1 VDERFYWGFC
11 DFHRIFVW
19 FFVAILWWL
28 SAKTW
33 FFDRAFLVTEIRHD
47 FKIYFLA
54 QRRHTPGLKPP
65 F

>member
-33 FFDRAFLVTEIRHD
+33 FFDGAFSGAEN
-47 FKIYFLA
+47 
-54 QRRHTPGLKPP
+54 TP
-65 F
+65 